1 MPVLLRMILFFFE
14 EEYQKIGSDK
24 KQSFTKNN
32 KNKGIGKRV
41 IILQK
46 VGVII
51 LSIPIRRIS
60 HADIRAEK
68 TMA

>member
-1 MPVLLRMILFFFE
+1 MPVLLRMIFFFFE

-46 VGVII
+46 
-51 LSIPIRRIS
+51 SRRDNTEYTDQKNL

>member
-1 MPVLLRMILFFFE
+1 MSNVHYLKNVIE

-46 VGVII
+46 
-51 LSIPIRRIS
+51 SRR
-60 HADIRAEK
+60 DNTEYTDQKNFTR
-68 TMA
+68 

>member
-1 MPVLLRMILFFFE
+1 MIFFFFE

-46 VGVII
+46 
-51 LSIPIRRIS
+51 SRR
-60 HADIRAEK
+60 DNTEYTDQKNFTR
-68 TMA
+68 